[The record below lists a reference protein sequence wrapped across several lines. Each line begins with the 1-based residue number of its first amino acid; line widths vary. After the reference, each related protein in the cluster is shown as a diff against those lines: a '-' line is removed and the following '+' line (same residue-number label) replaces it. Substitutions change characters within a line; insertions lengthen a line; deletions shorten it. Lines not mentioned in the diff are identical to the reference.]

1 MLLTHFKATLFFY
14 GNRARRSSILIKAR
28 WQCVVF
34 FSGQVQRK
42 RKRERKGGWERTV
55 VPLALHFGRPRL
67 FILRGVING
76 RYPTGVG
83 VGSGG
88 IYSLAIMASANETSV
103 YYGGGETRERIIVA
117 ALLRSR
123 QRWAQLLR

>member
-1 MLLTHFKATLFFY
+1 MRRVFLRPSATQ
-14 GNRARRSSILIKAR
+14 G
-28 WQCVVF
+28 
-34 FSGQVQRK
+34 RK
-42 RKRERKGGWERTV
+42 EGVETV

-76 RYPTGVG
+76 RYPTGVR

-103 YYGGGETRERIIVA
+103 LYGGGEKGGHIVVA
-117 ALLRSR
+117 VLLRSR
-123 QRWAQLLR
+123 QR